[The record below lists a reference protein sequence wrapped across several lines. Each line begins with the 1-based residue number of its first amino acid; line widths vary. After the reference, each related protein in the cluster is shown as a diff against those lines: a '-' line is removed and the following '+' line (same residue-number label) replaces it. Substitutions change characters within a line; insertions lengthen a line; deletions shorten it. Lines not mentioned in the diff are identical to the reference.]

1 MSGCNGGDL
10 TPAIYGD
17 DNTDEHEEAD
27 PSSGLKD
34 SEATRK
40 VENGD
45 ERQMESDAL
54 LVAAYREMSAAS
66 ESMALWS
73 KLTAD
78 ALDAKL
84 TWSRME
90 IEAAR
95 EVLQAQDRYD
105 KAIERIGQAV
115 AHRNQGDAGTSDDL
129 GSA

>member
-1 MSGCNGGDL
+1 MSGWNGGDL

-17 DNTDEHEEAD
+17 DHTDEHAEAD

-45 ERQMESDAL
+45 GRQMESDAL
-54 LVAAYREMSAAS
+54 LAAAYRELSAAS
-66 ESMALWS
+66 ESMALRS
-73 KLTAD
+73 KQTAN

-84 TWSRME
+84 AWSRME
-90 IEAAR
+90 LEAAG
-95 EVLQAQDRYD
+95 EVLRAQDRYG
-105 KAIERIGQAV
+105 KAIERIGQAM
-115 AHRNQGDAGTSDDL
+115 AHRNQGEAGTSDDL

>member
-1 MSGCNGGDL
+1 MSGWNGGDL

-17 DNTDEHEEAD
+17 DHTDEHEEAD

-45 ERQMESDAL
+45 RRQMESDAL
-54 LVAAYREMSAAS
+54 LAAAYREMSAAL

-73 KLTAD
+73 KLTAN

-84 TWSRME
+84 AWSRTE
-90 IEAAR
+90 
-95 EVLQAQDRYD
+95 LQAAGAVLRAQEQYD
-105 KAIERIGQAV
+105 KAIERIGQAM
-115 AHRNQGDAGTSDDL
+115 AHRNQGDAGTSNDL